1 MLFSW
6 VANFSHAE
14 ESLTIL
20 LLRFLSTL
28 QNVCGGLSPLLGI
41 IIHMSVTANVF

>member
-1 MLFSW
+1 MLFSS
-6 VANFSHAE
+6 VVNVISASK
-14 ESLTIL
+14 SLTIL